1 MATSF
6 SPTGSVT
13 TTTAAN
19 FIPEIWSD
27 EIVAAYK
34 KNLVL
39 ANLVMKMNFKGKK
52 GDTVHIPTPTR
63 GSASAKAAE
72 TAVTL
77 IAATE
82 SVVDISINKH
92 YEYSRLIEDIV
103 EAQALN
109 SMRQFYTSDAGYA
122 LARQVD
128 TDLVQL
134 GRVANGGSTG
144 AQYGS
149 AYIGG
154 DGTTTFD
161 YTANTNTGNASAL
174 TDASI
179 RRTIQR
185 LDDNDT
191 PMDNRF
197 FLIPPSSRN
206 TLMGL
211 ARYTEQAFV
220 GNGDAIRNG
229 EIGNLY
235 GIPVFTSS
243 NADSA
248 SATAAFPTSGTAI
261 ARVCLM
267 GHKDAMVLVE
277 QVGVRSQ
284 VQYKQEY
291 LATLFTSDTLY
302 GVAALRS
309 AATTGAAK
317 SSSMFALVVPS

>member
-1 MATSF
+1 MAY
-6 SPTGSVT
+6 PTPAVT
-13 TTTAAN
+13 TTTAAT

-27 EIVAAYK
+27 EIIASYK

-39 ANLVMKMNFKGKK
+39 ANIVMKMNFKGKK
-52 GDTVHIPTPTR
+52 GDAVHIPAPTR
-63 GSASAKAAE
+63 GSASAKAAS

-77 IAATE
+77 IADTE
-82 SVVDISINKH
+82 TEIKVDINKH
-92 YEYSRLIEDIV
+92 FEYSRFIEDIV

-109 SMRQFYTSDAGYA
+109 SLRQFYTSDAGYA

-128 TDLVQL
+128 TSLIQL
-134 GRVANGGSTG
+134 GRSANGGT
-144 AQYGS
+144 AGS
-149 AYIGG
+149 ARYTAGLVGG

-161 YTANTNTGNASAL
+161 YSANTNTGNASAL
-174 TDASI
+174 TDAAI

-191 PMDNRF
+191 PMDGRF

-220 GNGDAIRNG
+220 GNGNAIRNG
-229 EIGNLY
+229 EIGQLY
-235 GIPVFTSS
+235 GIPVYTSS
-243 NADSA
+243 NADHA
-248 SATAAFPTSGTAI
+248 SATAAYPTSGTSI

-277 QVGVRSQ
+277 QVGIRSQ
-284 VQYKQEY
+284 TQYKQDY

-302 GVAALRS
+302 GVKAMRT
-309 AATTGAAK
+309 AATTGAAL
-317 SSSMFALVVPS
+317 SSSAFALAVPA

>member
-1 MATSF
+1 MAF
-6 SPTGSVT
+6 PTPAVT
-13 TTTAAN
+13 VTTAAT

-39 ANLVMKMNFKGKK
+39 ANAVMKMSFKGKK
-52 GDTVHIPTPTR
+52 GDTVHVPAPTR
-63 GSASAKAAE
+63 GSASAKAAS

-82 SVVDISINKH
+82 TEVTISINKH

-109 SMRQFYTSDAGYA
+109 SLRNFYTSDAGYA
-122 LARQVD
+122 LAKQVD

-134 GRVANGGSTG
+134 GRSFNGGAGNSTY
-144 AQYGS
+144 ATGS
-149 AYIGG
+149 FIGG
-154 DGTTTFD
+154 DGTSA
-161 YTANTNTGNASAL
+161 YVAASNNETAL
-174 TDASI
+174 TDVAI

-211 ARYTEQAFV
+211 SRYTEQAFV
-220 GNGDAIRNG
+220 GNGNAIRNG
-229 EIGNLY
+229 EIGQLY
-235 GIPVFTSS
+235 GIPVYTSS
-243 NADSA
+243 NCD
-248 SATAAFPTSGTAI
+248 TTSGSAA

-267 GHKDAMVLVE
+267 GHRDAMVLVE
-277 QVGVRSQ
+277 QVAVRSQ

-291 LATLFTSDTLY
+291 FATLYTADTLY
-302 GVAALRS
+302 GVANLR
-309 AATTGAAK
+309 AAASTGAAL
-317 SSSMFALVVPS
+317 SASAFALIVPA

>member
-1 MATSF
+1 MAY
-6 SPTGSVT
+6 PTPAVT
-13 TTTAAN
+13 TTTAAT

-34 KNLVL
+34 KNLVM
-39 ANLVMKMNFKGKK
+39 ANLVMKMNFRGKK
-52 GDTVHIPTPTR
+52 GDTVHIPAPTR
-63 GSASAKAAE
+63 GSATAKAAE

-82 SVVDISINKH
+82 SEVQVSINKH

-109 SMRQFYTSDAGYA
+109 SLRQFYTNDPGYA

-128 TDLVQL
+128 TDLIQL
-134 GRVANGGSTG
+134 ARSANGGGGT
-144 AQYGS
+144 AAYNT

-154 DGTTTFD
+154 DGTTA
-161 YTANTNTGNASAL
+161 YVAASNNESAL
-174 TDASI
+174 TDAAI

-191 PMDNRF
+191 PMDQRF

-220 GNGDAIRNG
+220 GTGDAIRTG

-235 GIPVFTSS
+235 GIPVFVSS
-243 NADSA
+243 NAD
-248 SATAAFPTSGTAI
+248 TTSGSGA
-261 ARVCLM
+261 ARVCIM
-267 GHKDAMVLVE
+267 GHRDSMVLVE
-277 QVGVRSQ
+277 QVAVRSQ

-309 AATTGAAK
+309 AASVGAAK
-317 SSSMFALVVPS
+317 SSSFFALAVPA

>member
-1 MATSF
+1 MAY
-6 SPTGSVT
+6 PTPAVTVT
-13 TTTAAN
+13 TADK

-39 ANLVMKMNFKGKK
+39 ANIVMKMNFKGKK
-52 GDTVHIPTPTR
+52 GDTVHIPAPTR
-63 GSASAKAAE
+63 GNASAKAAS

-77 IAATE
+77 IADTE
-82 SVVDISINKH
+82 TEVQVLINKH
-92 YEYSRLIEDIV
+92 YEYSRFIEDIV

-109 SMRQFYTSDAGYA
+109 SLRQFYTADAGYA
-122 LARQVD
+122 LAKQVD
-128 TDLVQL
+128 TDLIQL
-134 GRVANGGSTG
+134 GRAFNGATVGTNDYATSNTSTK
-144 AQYGS
+144 AF
-149 AYIGG
+149 IGG
-154 DGTTTFD
+154 DGTTAYNSTSS
-161 YTANTNTGNASAL
+161 NASAL
-174 TDASI
+174 TDAAI

-191 PMDNRF
+191 PMDGRF
-197 FLIPPSSRN
+197 FIIPPSSRN

-211 ARYTEQAFV
+211 SRYTEQAFV
-220 GNGDAIRNG
+220 GNGNAIRTG

-248 SATAAFPTSGTAI
+248 SATAAFPTSGSAI

-277 QVGVRSQ
+277 QVGIRSQ
-284 VQYKQEY
+284 TQYKQDY

-302 GVAALRS
+302 GVKAMRTAASVGAAL
-309 AATTGAAK
+309 
-317 SSSMFALVVPS
+317 SSSAFALAVPA